1 MLLRVLCSLNCIND
15 RSEEEEEEEE
25 NEKEYKEKTCW
36 IFSSET

>member
-15 RSEEEEEEEE
+15 RSEEEEEE

>member
-1 MLLRVLCSLNCIND
+1 MLLRVLCSLNCITD
-15 RSEEEEEEEE
+15 RSEEEEEEE